1 MQTKVIVYSQKGC
14 PHCIEMKESFTNENI
29 FFESRDIE
37 KYNEEWDIVSKRTKN
52 SYIPT
57 VELQIEG
64 RVLYFAPDRDWEEV
78 NECVG
83 MVKDLIL
90 WD

>member
-1 MQTKVIVYSQKGC
+1 MKTKVIVYTQQGC
-14 PHCIEMKESFTNENI
+14 PHCTDMKKQLKEENI
-29 FFESRDIE
+29 MFETRDIE
-37 KYNEEWDIVSKRTKN
+37 EHNKQWDIVSKRTN
-52 SYIPT
+52 NEYIPT

-83 MVKDLIL
+83 MVKDLVL

>member
-1 MQTKVIVYSQKGC
+1 
-14 PHCIEMKESFTNENI
+14 MKKQLKEENI
-29 FFESRDIE
+29 MFETRDIE
-37 KYNEEWDIVSKRTKN
+37 EHNKQWDMVSKRTN
-52 SYIPT
+52 NEYIPT

-64 RVLYFAPDRDWEEV
+64 RVLYFEPDRDWEEV

-83 MVKDLIL
+83 MVKDLVL

>member
-1 MQTKVIVYSQKGC
+1 MKTKVIVYTQQGC
-14 PHCIEMKESFTNENI
+14 PHCSEMKQQLKEENI
-29 FFESRDIE
+29 VFETRDIE
-37 KYNEEWDIVSKRTKN
+37 EHNKQWDIVSKRTN
-52 SYIPT
+52 NEYIPT

-83 MVKDLIL
+83 MVKDLVL

>member
-1 MQTKVIVYSQKGC
+1 MQTKVIVYTQTGC

-37 KYNEEWDIVSKRTKN
+37 KYNKEWDIVSKRTKN

-78 NECVG
+78 TECVG
-83 MVKDLIL
+83 MVKDLVL

>member
-29 FFESRDIE
+29 FFE
-37 KYNEEWDIVSKRTKN
+37 
-52 SYIPT
+52 
-57 VELQIEG
+57 IEG

>member
-1 MQTKVIVYSQKGC
+1 MQTKVIIYTQTGC
-14 PHCIEMKESFTNENI
+14 PHCTEMKESFTKENI
-29 FFESRDIE
+29 IFESRDIE
-37 KYNEEWDIVSKRTKN
+37 KYNKQWDMVSKRTKN
-52 SYIPT
+52 DYIPT

-83 MVKDLIL
+83 MVKDLVL